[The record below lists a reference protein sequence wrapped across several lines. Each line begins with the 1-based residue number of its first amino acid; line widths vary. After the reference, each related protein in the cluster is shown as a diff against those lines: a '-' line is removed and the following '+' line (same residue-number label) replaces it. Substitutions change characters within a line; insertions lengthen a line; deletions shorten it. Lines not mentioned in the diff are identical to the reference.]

1 MRIMKGVERF
11 RVLAVLKAYLNE
23 NALVGIS
30 KSVEQLSL
38 KVMVNACS
46 D

>member
-1 MRIMKGVERF
+1 MRTMKGVERF
-11 RVLAVLKAYLNE
+11 TVLTVLKAYLNE

-38 KVMVNACS
+38 KVIVNPFS